1 MPRRLQVPESYQ
13 NHQLHPPKP
22 QEPLPYKYQR
32 QPFPA
37 EELAHWKQY
46 GIDAETLNRYGVVSL
61 AEYCG
66 ISNSGHTFTLRSSPS
81 EPMFGYVRQSGIKIY
96 RPKSQSRFLFGGN
109 FNGYYCFGLEQL
121 PVAGNT
127 LIITGGEKDV
137 LSLAAHGFPAICFGS
152 ETARIPHKQIEEL
165 TQRFRNIVLLY
176 DMDATGKKHAPRIT
190 AGTSG
195 LQCRPSGTSAA
206 RNQTGKGYIRLLP
219 SGTHGNR
226 ISQADAP
233 PEGTAIYTAQ
243 KRKNH

>member
-1 MPRRLQVPESYQ
+1 MSQQR
-13 NHQLHPPKP
+13 
-22 QEPLPYKYQR
+22 YKISEIYKLILIWCR
-32 QPFPA
+32 KYIIA
-37 EELAHWKQY
+37 
-46 GIDAETLNRYGVVSL
+46 
-61 AEYCG
+61 YCG

-176 DMDATGKKHAPRIT
+176 DMDATGKKHALALQQELRAYNVGRLELPLPGTKQEKDISDYFRLGHTATEFRKLMPRPKVQQYIQHK
-190 AGTSG
+190 SG
-195 LQCRPSGTSAA
+195 KTI
-206 RNQTGKGYIRLLP
+206 KY
-219 SGTHGNR
+219 
-226 ISQADAP
+226 
-233 PEGTAIYTAQ
+233 
-243 KRKNH
+243 